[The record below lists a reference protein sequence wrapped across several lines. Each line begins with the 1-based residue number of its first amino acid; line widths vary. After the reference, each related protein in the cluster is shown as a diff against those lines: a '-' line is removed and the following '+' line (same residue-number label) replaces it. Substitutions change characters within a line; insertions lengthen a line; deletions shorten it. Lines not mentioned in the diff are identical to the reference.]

1 MDNESTPSRDTGM
14 AQSPVLNQEYS
25 DVPPSAVT
33 SFLTTPHY
41 NTIRSSTQV
50 QSAPPTLLSSPW
62 SRTINRTPHMEG
74 NPEENGVMRVHQ
86 AKQLR
91 GVDLKARLYDH
102 PQNAQVYQTI
112 QNKVARP
119 QKLNGAQ
126 PPLAP
131 RPPAGKAPG
140 PSVQPAFRTMMYRR
154 DHEQRKKQQQLK
166 QKTAAVVQ
174 DGGTQ
179 LATDGS
185 NGHPSDETLQQ
196 DEPQATDAV
205 ENSEVQDKEAQASL
219 QGDGFEKEADL
230 PNPELVGQEGENNID
245 VAMVTDEEKAASEAG
260 SVRRKSAKRD
270 PKKVLTYKLTNVY
283 DTTVPADDDAA
294 NQIIKMRQ
302 SLGWRTELPLHGPGV
317 REAMKTID
325 DVDPM
330 QQSAALEQDSMEITS
345 ERQEDDGSYL
355 YALLRERHDTRSR
368 HNPYNLQV
376 VSANTARANSSFHT
390 VSASYVTL
398 VEQRPKGGEDLT
410 MTPVMTWMYERRLF
424 NMIYKLPVF
433 EKFRIWKAFTVW
445 KGCIRG
451 NKNTGNRTV
460 LQNTLFCAN
469 DLLQRCLLH
478 IRDLCEAA
486 SSSRTGL
493 GESGSAILLVH
504 LDRTQTLTLQDFC
517 KVQQDQCNLSLQQLN
532 TLRRKVV
539 QLVWDACAKVAE
551 NEGITYTK
559 DMKANKPVMEKSK
572 ASGKKK
578 DGPTYT
584 QIAEWRQILL
594 RLSCFIKLAD
604 NLIVELLRRLVITA
618 TRHLVAHVS
627 ASATVPVEYESESDS
642 EQSESEDEDRPVR
655 KRMTLTEYRR
665 GRRWSDASDTNNP
678 HSKKQASAKKAF
690 VIPKFDFDKEVEVKE
705 EEPVDIDQVLK
716 EVKEQG
722 EVEITP
728 EAMFKVSL
736 VLNVPT
742 LPSRSTVKTVDS
754 RPVTQEVRSNVPSSL
769 ARLEGLVATP
779 STRERKTVTFIE
791 GGMSELQEEEE
802 TEEDDSDVSESED
815 EAPVSKPVDDKANR
829 FQASMDKISSYTGSA
844 GGVNITLSPSQEEFR
859 DSLRGVISTFE
870 NTVGQV
876 KALLR
881 DPRLSVFYSPPTYDL
896 KLSVDEEKEE
906 EERELQRPWPD
917 IELLFGEDPDYQ
929 DMITTNMDHL
939 ENALGE
945 VLSYAE
951 DYTKFTVMVDKARRV
966 DVDASMTQREWT
978 TEEFH
983 HVLSQHTE
991 QVRSMMKMR
1000 THQRIGMM
1008 EVFSNGFQGSCLP
1021 FPKEVL
1027 AAINRKLPVIANKK
1041 NEELMRIIK
1050 GASKKLD
1057 NMPESVEEFV
1067 EHLTFLGRMVSEL
1080 PILEREFTVV
1090 TRLFVIA
1097 KNFEV
1102 PVPPE
1107 ELALYQTLAP
1117 SFQHLKSTI
1126 LYCEAKKD
1134 DNIRKFSTDL
1144 DKHIN
1149 NLRFELVEIKSKVRD
1164 PNLLNPDTLTVVA
1177 TETLKTLM
1185 EEVEYLSS
1193 KARSYANYQDRFG
1206 SSISAP
1212 SKMRSFA
1219 EEAMMLASSDSGA
1232 SAQIVQADLSEVE
1245 RDVTLR
1251 QLLWESLD
1259 EWAKLEE
1266 GWRATAFEQLNVD
1279 AVQKNVNR
1287 FSQTVFMLEK
1297 GLPHNEIVPKL
1308 KQSVLDFKQG
1318 MPVITSLR
1326 NPYLRSRHWEAIQEL
1341 IGRSIVR
1348 DKKFTLG
1355 NLLELKIFQHKERI
1369 GDISTQASNEATLEA
1384 MLQKV
1389 IELWHHTDFRLVP
1402 HNVRPDIMI
1411 IAGIDDIMA
1420 QLEESQVTIGT
1431 IRGSRY
1437 VTAIK
1442 TQVEDWDRRLGLFAR
1457 TLDEWMTCQRQW
1469 LYLEQIFTTPDIQR
1483 QLPTEAKLF
1492 SQVDKSWKDLMRR
1505 TEDRPN
1511 ALRSATAPGVLE
1523 ILQSSNSHLEK
1534 IQKCL
1539 EDYLETKRLV
1549 FPRFYFLSN
1558 DELLDILAQSKNP
1571 DAVQPH
1577 LRKCFGNIV
1586 ALDIR
1591 KLTHQPA
1598 YINSMTSAEGET
1610 IPMPK
1615 NVRARGPVEQWLGSV
1630 ETSMYDTVKKHLKS
1644 GMVDWNPGG
1653 LTTWVLH
1660 HPGQVV
1666 LTVAQIMFNR
1676 DVVKAFR
1683 AVSVPNAVT
1692 QVRDN
1697 MVDTLTRLARLV
1709 STPMHFYQRM
1719 TLEALL
1725 IIDVHNRDIL
1735 KEMIDNK
1742 VYKSDDFGWTKQLRY
1757 EWNEHTNSCNVL
1769 QCNATFQYG
1778 YEYLGCSPRLVITP
1792 LTDRCYL
1799 TLTSAQNLHL
1809 GGSPAGPA
1817 GTGKTETVKDLARV
1831 MGKQCVVFNCSEAID
1846 YKMMGRLFSG
1856 MAQSGSWCCFD
1867 EFNRIDV
1874 EVLSVIAQQI
1884 HTIKTAKD
1892 GGALRFLFEGRDI
1905 RLNMSCGFFI
1915 TMNPGYKGRVEL
1927 PDNLKSLF
1935 RQVAMMVPDYA
1946 LIAEI
1951 MLFSE
1956 GFTAAKSLST
1966 KIVNLYQLASKQLSQ
1981 QDHYDFGMRAIKSVL
1996 VMAGQRKSS
2005 MQEAHPNQVLNEQ
2018 KEAHILIQALR
2029 DANLPKFL
2037 AEDVPLFESILADLF
2052 PGIVFPEPES
2062 GVLEKAINVSIRDL
2076 GLQPWPLQLEKV
2088 VQLYRQIMVRHGVML
2103 VGPTGGGKTT
2113 CRNILQRALVLMP
2126 SMQEEGTVGMHLM
2139 GTGGKK
2145 GKVETFT
2152 LNPKCVK
2159 LGELYG
2165 ATDPNTL
2172 EWTDG
2177 LMASAVRRFARELT
2191 AGPETQTDEW
2201 DQRPPT
2207 TTSMGSGY
2215 TRTGTAT
2222 PATPEADMEP
2232 DVEEVKAPEGEMS
2245 THKEEVPTDWRWLV
2259 LDGPVDTLWVENL
2272 NTVLDD
2278 TKTLCL
2284 ANGER
2289 ISLPSGIRLTFEV
2302 DNLSQASP
2310 ATISRCAMVYMDPV
2324 DLGWRPFV
2332 KTWLTRLPR
2341 DIPETGRTHLEKL
2354 FELSIDDGLAFTTR
2368 RKKHQHLPATDLG
2381 MVSSLCK
2388 ILSAL
2393 LDFMGK
2399 NGGFGAQDDTD
2410 TEERPDSASSRHS
2423 SASRSSATSR
2433 DSRRHKKKR
2442 REERRAQLYQDA
2454 LGKKGRKDDKKWYME
2469 KHPRDLAALLG
2480 KMFVFAF
2487 TWSIGGNLVR
2497 EDDHDED
2504 AFTVSTKEKED
2515 SAAAVSYDFDN
2526 FIHDKFEIEPPL
2538 GVRLPTGNKSIF
2550 SYFVDM
2556 QTGNF
2561 VLWDSL
2567 VPTTQSLIER
2577 GLTHVTLGEAMGMSA
2592 EQSRS
2597 MGLDSQLIPTVD
2609 TVRYSFLMALL
2620 LLHKNPIL
2628 LTGDSGVGKS
2638 AIVQD
2643 MLSRLTKDGGTATKG
2658 STILGSIFH
2667 YAERSS
2673 NILENISSLTSG
2685 FLGEKQGGDSGS
2697 MSDMVPSTAG
2707 STVEVLSI
2715 GSQGVLRPKVG
2726 VGVIASTFQF
2736 SAQTSA
2742 ARTQHQITNKLIK
2755 KGKDAMG
2762 GPRGKKVLVFID
2774 DLNMPAPEQ
2783 YGAQPPLELLRQYL
2797 ELGGF
2802 YDTKKLTWKNVLDVT
2817 LVGACAPPGGG
2828 RNQVSARLLKHFSML
2843 CLPQPSSKSL
2853 QHIYQVQLGRF
2864 FENGDFMPEVK
2875 ECQKNLVSAGIAVYY
2890 KMCGNMLPTPAKSHY
2905 TFNLRDL
2912 SEVIR
2917 GLLQADE
2924 TVIVS
2929 RETAAQLFAHEAT
2942 RVFHDRLVDD
2952 VDRMQFHAFLSDD
2965 LHNYFKVS
2973 WTADKLCR
2981 EPVMFGDFLDMHAPS
2996 SVGRVYRYVSNK
3008 KKLAGI
3014 LEEYHNRL
3022 TMGSQEKP
3030 LVFFTEAVE
3039 HITRAARVFRQPGGH
3054 MMMVGLDGTGKASS
3068 TELAC
3073 HISQCELYKL
3083 NITRNY
3089 LHADFRDDLKK
3100 VFHMAGVQG
3109 NKTVLLLNDADIIME
3124 SFLED
3129 VNSIL
3134 NSGEVPDLFDNDEL
3148 DAIAMELKSAAL
3160 EAGIPDTRQ
3169 AVYQLFIQRVQ
3180 TRLHIVLAM
3189 SPAGHTFRQRCRAH
3203 PALINCCTIDWY
3215 NEWPEEALLSVAHA
3229 YFSRIDFGT
3238 EEGQDTKDLRESV
3251 AGVCV
3256 DIHSSVTTAAKQYY
3270 QELRRFYY
3278 TTPTSYLELIQ
3289 LYSRMLESSRQLYMN
3304 SRDRLLVGLSKLSEA
3319 NSLVGTMQEE
3329 LVALGPK
3336 IEEKARDTE
3345 LLMQQLAKDQEAVD
3359 EVRLIVE
3366 EEEQTMAK
3374 EAKIIED
3381 YAEEATRDLQS
3392 VLPALQTAITALDAL
3407 DKSDISEI
3415 RVYTNPPVLVM
3426 TVMSA
3431 VCTLLQ
3437 QKPDWA
3443 TAKQQLS
3450 DPSFLKRLVTLD
3462 KNSIPNKVWKKLK
3475 QFSKHPDFT
3484 PERVGGVSLACKSMC
3499 QWVLALEHYMEVY
3512 RMVEPKQQKVREAKE
3527 ALEIAKGNLKAK
3539 QESLAKIQE
3548 HLRILQQQYQDS
3560 VNQRESLR
3568 ERKVLTTKRLER
3580 ASILTTALADE
3591 RVRWK
3596 DSAHDQDVKLHGVVG
3611 DTLLSAAN
3619 VGYLG
3624 VFNAPYRRLLVS
3636 QWLNKCQ
3643 AAAIPV
3649 SKDYTLVNALS
3660 DKNKVRQ
3667 WHNEGLP
3674 QDKHSVENAVVIKS
3688 GHRWPLIIDPQGQGK
3703 KWICGMEGE
3712 RLKTLQAADPNYLKI
3727 LENAIRVGEPVLLE
3741 EVGESLDPGLH
3752 PILVRKIIHR
3762 GGQDLIRLGDT
3773 EIEFNQ
3779 NFRLYMTTS
3788 MPNPHFLPAVCI
3800 KVNIINFTVTFE
3812 GLQEQ
3817 LLSTVVQQERPDLE
3831 QQHAQLLES
3840 IAADLQLL
3848 RDLEDKSLSLL
3859 QKSEGHILDDQ
3870 DLIET
3875 LQRSKK
3881 MSAEITQRVGQSEE
3895 TEKNI
3900 NQARQKYLPVATR
3913 GAVLYFVL
3921 ADLAMV
3927 DVMYQFSLPW
3937 FQRMFRQCVD
3947 YLNIKQSLSM
3957 GTPTRPLS
3965 GTLRP
3970 QSARSSPDISHP
3982 APAAVKKKPDLVGQ
3996 DLTAHL
4002 MKMIDTL
4009 TESVYKVVSQA
4020 LFAHHQLMFSFL
4032 LCTSIMRNNAVQ
4044 STLSD
4049 EVLNSLGGLVEKQ
4062 WLIFLHTPIFANM
4075 MDAETEQQTDGLT
4088 PMQRLEM
4095 QAGIGSDPSSP
4106 SLTPSSSRR
4115 SSVSGSTPF
4124 IGKSTMPKWLTAEK
4138 WRQCQYICSTMED
4151 FSQLCHSLVSNPE
4164 QWQLLLRMDDPYH
4177 AMATRYIPLE
4187 EIKGVGSRPSSG
4199 KSTSSRPGSGT
4210 QERSQKT
4217 SAKKVLF
4224 KWQELSAFQR
4234 LILIKILQPEML
4246 KASIRSFV
4254 EEKMGIKFLST
4265 GDFDLKEVFEESDA
4279 QTPLIFIL
4287 SHGSDPA
4294 AQLMRF
4300 AKEVRG
4306 STLHIDMI
4314 SLGRGQGPKAEELIQ
4329 KAHILKGRWVF
4340 LQNCHLAASFM
4351 PRLQA
4356 IVDSFNKPGADIDPQ
4371 FRLWLSSKPDPC
4383 FPITILQTGLK
4394 MTVELPQG
4402 LKANLQRSFGS
4413 GGSGIVTDQ
4422 LYEDAKLGPS
4432 WKNLL
4437 FGLCM
4442 FNAVVHERKKY
4453 GPLGYNIPYAFTSS
4467 DLEVSLQMLQALMV
4481 EEDGTVPWSALLYL
4495 TGEVVYGGRVTDA
4508 WDRRC
4513 LHSILQR
4520 FLCPEALNPGYSYS
4534 SDGLYQPLPTSYSL
4548 AESRAYIDALPNSD
4562 SPDIFGMHENA
4573 ENAFLRSQASELIET
4588 IISVQP
4594 RLTATGVI
4602 GSGKSSDE
4610 IVLEVISDISQH
4622 LPETVEQDEPG
4633 TARDRDAGSV
4643 GRTTLNTM
4651 FASNQAAMR
4660 KKSLEKQAKGEK
4672 VGQEDPDDL
4681 SNSALVTVLRQEIDR
4696 YNRLLA
4702 VVHSSLR
4709 SLTLAVKGEVVMSE
4723 HLEEAYNS
4731 FLVQRV
4737 PEKWQEAA
4745 YESCKPLGSWVK
4757 DLAQRTDFFST
4768 WAELVIGNME
4778 KKMGI
4783 NRPVS
4788 KQSPLSLDLGEGEVT
4803 RDGPRSFWLSG
4814 FFFPQGFLT
4823 GVLQNHARKT
4833 GVSVDS
4839 LTFDFHVK
4847 TTGHDTEEALNDTKQ
4862 GISVL
4867 NWAFKQGQLPPE
4879 AGVLV
4884 FGLYL
4889 DGARWDPQTESLQD
4903 TVTSQQYSRLPEIH
4917 FDPVQVAVS
4926 QLEREASSVSD
4937 SSTAAT
4943 TEPGQV
4949 AQKRI
4954 YECPLYRT
4962 SRRAGNLSSTG
4973 HSTNFVTAVNLP
4985 SMSAADHWVTRGVAM
5000 LCQLDD

>member
-1 MDNESTPSRDTGM
+1 M
-14 AQSPVLNQEYS
+14 
-25 DVPPSAVT
+25 
-33 SFLTTPHY
+33 
-41 NTIRSSTQV
+41 
-50 QSAPPTLLSSPW
+50 
-62 SRTINRTPHMEG
+62 
-74 NPEENGVMRVHQ
+74 
-86 AKQLR
+86 
-91 GVDLKARLYDH
+91 
-102 PQNAQVYQTI
+102 
-112 QNKVARP
+112 
-119 QKLNGAQ
+119 
-126 PPLAP
+126 
-131 RPPAGKAPG
+131 
-140 PSVQPAFRTMMYRR
+140 
-154 DHEQRKKQQQLK
+154 
-166 QKTAAVVQ
+166 
-174 DGGTQ
+174 
-179 LATDGS
+179 
-185 NGHPSDETLQQ
+185 
-196 DEPQATDAV
+196 
-205 ENSEVQDKEAQASL
+205 
-219 QGDGFEKEADL
+219 
-230 PNPELVGQEGENNID
+230 
-245 VAMVTDEEKAASEAG
+245 
-260 SVRRKSAKRD
+260 
-270 PKKVLTYKLTNVY
+270 
-283 DTTVPADDDAA
+283 
-294 NQIIKMRQ
+294 
-302 SLGWRTELPLHGPGV
+302 
-317 REAMKTID
+317 
-325 DVDPM
+325 
-330 QQSAALEQDSMEITS
+330 
-345 ERQEDDGSYL
+345 
-355 YALLRERHDTRSR
+355 
-368 HNPYNLQV
+368 
-376 VSANTARANSSFHT
+376 
-390 VSASYVTL
+390 
-398 VEQRPKGGEDLT
+398 
-410 MTPVMTWMYERRLF
+410 
-424 NMIYKLPVF
+424 
-433 EKFRIWKAFTVW
+433 
-445 KGCIRG
+445 
-451 NKNTGNRTV
+451 
-460 LQNTLFCAN
+460 
-469 DLLQRCLLH
+469 
-478 IRDLCEAA
+478 
-486 SSSRTGL
+486 
-493 GESGSAILLVH
+493 
-504 LDRTQTLTLQDFC
+504 
-517 KVQQDQCNLSLQQLN
+517 
-532 TLRRKVV
+532 
-539 QLVWDACAKVAE
+539 
-551 NEGITYTK
+551 
-559 DMKANKPVMEKSK
+559 
-572 ASGKKK
+572 
-578 DGPTYT
+578 
-584 QIAEWRQILL
+584 
-594 RLSCFIKLAD
+594 
-604 NLIVELLRRLVITA
+604 
-618 TRHLVAHVS
+618 
-627 ASATVPVEYESESDS
+627 
-642 EQSESEDEDRPVR
+642 
-655 KRMTLTEYRR
+655 
-665 GRRWSDASDTNNP
+665 
-678 HSKKQASAKKAF
+678 
-690 VIPKFDFDKEVEVKE
+690 
-705 EEPVDIDQVLK
+705 
-716 EVKEQG
+716 
-722 EVEITP
+722 
-728 EAMFKVSL
+728 
-736 VLNVPT
+736 
-742 LPSRSTVKTVDS
+742 
-754 RPVTQEVRSNVPSSL
+754 
-769 ARLEGLVATP
+769 
-779 STRERKTVTFIE
+779 
-791 GGMSELQEEEE
+791 
-802 TEEDDSDVSESED
+802 
-815 EAPVSKPVDDKANR
+815 
-829 FQASMDKISSYTGSA
+829 
-844 GGVNITLSPSQEEFR
+844 
-859 DSLRGVISTFE
+859 
-870 NTVGQV
+870 
-876 KALLR
+876 
-881 DPRLSVFYSPPTYDL
+881 
-896 KLSVDEEKEE
+896 
-906 EERELQRPWPD
+906 
-917 IELLFGEDPDYQ
+917 
-929 DMITTNMDHL
+929 
-939 ENALGE
+939 
-945 VLSYAE
+945 
-951 DYTKFTVMVDKARRV
+951 
-966 DVDASMTQREWT
+966 
-978 TEEFH
+978 
-983 HVLSQHTE
+983 
-991 QVRSMMKMR
+991 
-1000 THQRIGMM
+1000 
-1008 EVFSNGFQGSCLP
+1008 
-1021 FPKEVL
+1021 
-1027 AAINRKLPVIANKK
+1027 
-1041 NEELMRIIK
+1041 
-1050 GASKKLD
+1050 
-1057 NMPESVEEFV
+1057 
-1067 EHLTFLGRMVSEL
+1067 
-1080 PILEREFTVV
+1080 
-1090 TRLFVIA
+1090 
-1097 KNFEV
+1097 
-1102 PVPPE
+1102 
-1107 ELALYQTLAP
+1107 
-1117 SFQHLKSTI
+1117 
-1126 LYCEAKKD
+1126 
-1134 DNIRKFSTDL
+1134 
-1144 DKHIN
+1144 N
-1149 NLRFELVEIKSKVRD
+1149 NL
-1164 PNLLNPDTLTVVA
+1164 
-1177 TETLKTLM
+1177 
-1185 EEVEYLSS
+1185 
-1193 KARSYANYQDRFG
+1193 
-1206 SSISAP
+1206 
-1212 SKMRSFA
+1212 
-1219 EEAMMLASSDSGA
+1219 
-1232 SAQIVQADLSEVE
+1232 
-1245 RDVTLR
+1245 
-1251 QLLWESLD
+1251 
-1259 EWAKLEE
+1259 
-1266 GWRATAFEQLNVD
+1266 
-1279 AVQKNVNR
+1279 
-1287 FSQTVFMLEK
+1287 
-1297 GLPHNEIVPKL
+1297 
-1308 KQSVLDFKQG
+1308 
-1318 MPVITSLR
+1318 
-1326 NPYLRSRHWEAIQEL
+1326 
-1341 IGRSIVR
+1341 
-1348 DKKFTLG
+1348 
-1355 NLLELKIFQHKERI
+1355 
-1369 GDISTQASNEATLEA
+1369 
-1384 MLQKV
+1384 
-1389 IELWHHTDFRLVP
+1389 
-1402 HNVRPDIMI
+1402 
-1411 IAGIDDIMA
+1411 
-1420 QLEESQVTIGT
+1420 
-1431 IRGSRY
+1431 
-1437 VTAIK
+1437 
-1442 TQVEDWDRRLGLFAR
+1442 
-1457 TLDEWMTCQRQW
+1457 
-1469 LYLEQIFTTPDIQR
+1469 
-1483 QLPTEAKLF
+1483 
-1492 SQVDKSWKDLMRR
+1492 
-1505 TEDRPN
+1505 
-1511 ALRSATAPGVLE
+1511 
-1523 ILQSSNSHLEK
+1523 
-1534 IQKCL
+1534 
-1539 EDYLETKRLV
+1539 
-1549 FPRFYFLSN
+1549 
-1558 DELLDILAQSKNP
+1558 
-1571 DAVQPH
+1571 
-1577 LRKCFGNIV
+1577 
-1586 ALDIR
+1586 
-1591 KLTHQPA
+1591 
-1598 YINSMTSAEGET
+1598 
-1610 IPMPK
+1610 
-1615 NVRARGPVEQWLGSV
+1615 
-1630 ETSMYDTVKKHLKS
+1630 
-1644 GMVDWNPGG
+1644 
-1653 LTTWVLH
+1653 
-1660 HPGQVV
+1660 
-1666 LTVAQIMFNR
+1666 
-1676 DVVKAFR
+1676 
-1683 AVSVPNAVT
+1683 
-1692 QVRDN
+1692 
-1697 MVDTLTRLARLV
+1697 
-1709 STPMHFYQRM
+1709 
-1719 TLEALL
+1719 
-1725 IIDVHNRDIL
+1725 
-1735 KEMIDNK
+1735 
-1742 VYKSDDFGWTKQLRY
+1742 
-1757 EWNEHTNSCNVL
+1757 
-1769 QCNATFQYG
+1769 
-1778 YEYLGCSPRLVITP
+1778 
-1792 LTDRCYL
+1792 
-1799 TLTSAQNLHL
+1799 
-1809 GGSPAGPA
+1809 
-1817 GTGKTETVKDLARV
+1817 
-1831 MGKQCVVFNCSEAID
+1831 
-1846 YKMMGRLFSG
+1846 
-1856 MAQSGSWCCFD
+1856 
-1867 EFNRIDV
+1867 
-1874 EVLSVIAQQI
+1874 
-1884 HTIKTAKD
+1884 
-1892 GGALRFLFEGRDI
+1892 
-1905 RLNMSCGFFI
+1905 
-1915 TMNPGYKGRVEL
+1915 
-1927 PDNLKSLF
+1927 
-1935 RQVAMMVPDYA
+1935 
-1946 LIAEI
+1946 
-1951 MLFSE
+1951 
-1956 GFTAAKSLST
+1956 
-1966 KIVNLYQLASKQLSQ
+1966 
-1981 QDHYDFGMRAIKSVL
+1981 
-1996 VMAGQRKSS
+1996 
-2005 MQEAHPNQVLNEQ
+2005 QVLNEQ

-2062 GVLEKAINVSIRDL
+2062 GVLEKAIHVSIRDL
-2076 GLQPWPLQLEKV
+2076 GLQLWPLQLEKV

-2126 SMQEEGTVGMHLM
+2126 AMQEEGTVGMQLM
-2139 GTGGKK
+2139 GTGKK

-2191 AGPETQTDEW
+2191 AGPETQADEW

-2207 TTSMGSGY
+2207 TASMGSGY
-2215 TRTGTAT
+2215 TRTDTGT
-2222 PATPEADMEP
+2222 PATPEADIEP
-2232 DVEEVKAPEGEMS
+2232 DAVADVKEPEGQLS
-2245 THKEEVPTDWRWLV
+2245 THKEEIPTDWRWLV
-2259 LDGPVDTLWVENL
+2259 LDGPVDTLWVENLNTGESHLWVENLNTEQVLDGPVDTLWVENLNTGNSHLWVENLNTGNSHLWVENLNTGNSHLWVENLNTGNSHLWGENL

-2354 FELSIDDGLAFTTR
+2354 FELSIDDGLAFMTR
-2368 RKKHQHLPATDLG
+2368 RRKHQHLPATELG
-2381 MVSSLCK
+2381 MVSSLCR

-2399 NGGFGAQDDTD
+2399 NGGFGVQGRSALLDFMGKNGGFGVQGRSALLDFMGKNGGFGVQGRSALLDFMGKNGGFGVQDEE

-2433 DSRRHKKKR
+2433 DSRRQKKKR

-2454 LGKKGRKDDKKWYME
+2454 LGKKGRRDDKKWYMEKHPRDLAALLGKMFVFALRSYSSLRYRDDKKWDDKKWYME

-2487 TWSIGGNLVR
+2487 TSSIRGNLVR

-2504 AFTVSTKEKED
+2504 AFSVSTKED

-2526 FIHDKFEIEPPL
+2526 FIHDKFEIEPPM

-2550 SYFVDM
+2550 GYFVDM

-2620 LLHKNPIL
+2620 LLHKNPVLLTDTVRYSFLMALLLLHKNPVLLTDTVRYSFLMALLLLHKNPVL

-2667 YAERSS
+2667 FAERSS
-2673 NILENISSLTSG
+2673 SILENISSLTSG
-2685 FLGEKQGGDSGS
+2685 FLGDKQDSGS

-2755 KGKDAMG
+2755 KGRDAVG

-2802 YDTKKLTWKNVLDVT
+2802 YDTKKLTWKDVLDVT

-2843 CLPQPSSKSL
+2843 CLPQPSSRSL

-2965 LHNYFKVS
+2965 LHNYFKVT
-2973 WTADKLCR
+2973 WTAQKLCR

-2996 SVGRVYRYVSNK
+2996 SVGRVYRYVTNK

-3022 TMGSQEKP
+3022 TMGSQVSSVVHCGVNMGSQVSGSVVHCGVTMGSPVSGSVVHCGVTGQWKCGVPMGSQVSGSAHHGVTGQWKCGVTGQWKCCSMWAHYRVTGQWKCGLTMGSQVRWKCVVPMGSQVSGSAHHGVTMESQEKP

-3109 NKTVLLLNDADIIME
+3109 SKTVLLLNDADIIME

-3148 DAIAMELKSAAL
+3148 DAISMELKSAAL

-3180 TRLHIVLAM
+3180 TKLHIVLAM

-3229 YFSRIDFGT
+3229 YFSLLDFGT
-3238 EEGQDTKDLRESV
+3238 QEGQDTQALRESV

-3289 LYSRMLESSRQLYMN
+3289 LYSRMLESSRQLYMNSSYLELIQLYSRMLKSSRQLYMN

-3366 EEEQTMAK
+3366 QEEQTMAK
-3374 EAKIIED
+3374 EARIIED

-3415 RVYTNPPVLVM
+3415 RVYTNPPVLFLPYRVYTNPPVLFLPYRVYTNP
-3426 TVMSA
+3426 TVLFLPYRVYTNPPVLFLPYRVYTNPPVLALQSVHQPPLFLPYRVYTNPPVLFLPYRVYTNPPVLALQSVHQPPLYCSCLTECTPTPLYCSCLTESTPTPLLLPYRVYTNPPVLFLPYRVYTNPPVLFLPYRVYTNPPVLFLPYRVYTNPPVLTLQSVHQPPCSCPTECTPTPLYCSCLTECTPTPLFLPYRVYTNPPVLALQSVHQPPCSCLTECTPTPLFLPYRVYTNPPVLFLPYRVYTNPPVLALQSVHQPPCSCLTECTPTPLFLPYRVYTNPPVLALQSVHQPPCSCLTECTPTPLA

-3475 QFSKHPDFT
+3475 QYSKHADFT

-3512 RMVEPKQQKVREAKE
+3512 RMVEPKQKKVREAKE

-3539 QESLAKIQE
+3539 QESLAKIQD

-3636 QWLNKCQ
+3636 QWLTKCQ

-3741 EVGESLDPGLH
+3741 EVGESLDPGLHPILEVGESLDPGLH

-3875 LQRSKK
+3875 LQRSKQ
-3881 MSAEITQRVGQSEE
+3881 MSAEITQRVGESEE

-3947 YLNIKQSLSM
+3947 YLNIKQSLAP
-3957 GTPTRPLS
+3957 GTPARPLS

-3982 APAAVKKKPDLVGQ
+3982 APATVKKKPDLVGQ

-4044 STLSD
+4044 STLS

-4106 SLTPSSSRR
+4106 NLTPSSSRR
-4115 SSVSGSTPF
+4115 SSVSGTTPF
-4124 IGKSTMPKWLTAEK
+4124 IGTYLLRLTHFSGKSTMPKWLTAEK
-4138 WRQCQYICSTMED
+4138 WRQCQYVCSTMEE
-4151 FSQLCHSLVSNPE
+4151 FSQLCHSLVSSPE
-4164 QWQLLLRMDDPYH
+4164 QWQLLLRMDDPFH
-4177 AMATRYIPLE
+4177 AMATRYVPLE
-4187 EIKGVGSRPSSG
+4187 EIKGLGSRPGSG
-4199 KSTSSRPGSGT
+4199 RSVSSRPGSGT
-4210 QERSQKT
+4210 QERSTHKT

-4224 KWQELSAFQR
+4224 KWEELTAFQR
-4234 LILIKILQPEML
+4234 LLLIKILQPEML

-4254 EEKMGIKFLST
+4254 EEKMGVKFLST

-4279 QTPLIFIL
+4279 KTPLIFILSHGEYWRPLIFILSHGEYWRPLIFILSHGEYWHPLIFILSHGEYWHPLIFILSHGEYWHPLIFILSHGEYWRPLIFILSHGEYWRPLIFILSHGEYWHPLIFILSHGEYWHPLIFILSHGEYWRPLIFILSHGEYWHPLIFILSHGEYWHPLIFILSHGEYWHPLIFILSHGEYWHPLIFILSHGEYWHPLIFILSHGEYWHPLIFILSHGEYWHPLIFILSHGEYWHPLIFILSHGEYWHPLIFILSHGEYWHPLIFILSHGEYWHPLIFILSHGEYWHPLIFILSHGEYWHPLIFILSHGEYWHPLIFILSHGEYWHPLIFILSHGEYWHPLIFILSHGEYWHPLIFILSHGEYWHPLIFILSHGEYWHPLIFILSHGEYWHPLIFILSHGEYWHPLIFILSHGEYWHPLIFILYHGEYWHPLIFILSHTEYWHPLIFILSHGEYWHPLIFIL

-4356 IVDSFNKPGADIDPQ
+4356 IVDRWANQINKQTNKQITWALPPG
-4371 FRLWLSSKPDPC
+4371 C
-4383 FPITILQTGLK
+4383 
-4394 MTVELPQG
+4394 
-4402 LKANLQRSFGS
+4402 
-4413 GGSGIVTDQ
+4413 
-4422 LYEDAKLGPS
+4422 
-4432 WKNLL
+4432 LL
-4437 FGLCM
+4437 HAQAAGHC
-4442 FNAVVHERKKY
+4442 
-4453 GPLGYNIPYAFTSS
+4453 GQ
-4467 DLEVSLQMLQALMV
+4467 VSLQMLQALMV

-4534 SDGLYQPLPTSYSL
+4534 SDELYKPLPNSYSL

-4573 ENAFLRSQASELIET
+4573 ENAFLRSEASELIET

-4594 RLTATGVI
+4594 RLTTTGVI

-4622 LPETVEQDEPG
+4622 LPETVEQDEPV
-4633 TARDRDAGSV
+4633 TARDRDAGSRDRDAGSG

-4660 KKSLEKQAKGEK
+4660 KKSLEKQCGGEK

-4768 WAELVIGNME
+4768 WADLVISNME

-4783 NRPVS
+4783 GRPVS
-4788 KQSPLSLDLGEGEVT
+4788 KPSALSLDLGEGEVT

-4862 GISVL
+4862 GISVN

-4889 DGARWDPQTESLQD
+4889 DGARWDPKSESLQD

-4917 FDPVQVAVS
+4917 FDPVQLLSFLLIQSTKLHFSTSSLTALVTVS
-4926 QLEREASSVSD
+4926 QLEREASSLSD
-4937 SSTAAT
+4937 SSPAAQA
-4943 TEPGQV
+4943 EPSQP

-4985 SMSAADHWVTRGVAM
+4985 SLSTADHWVTRGVAM